1 MEEHFLEA
9 HSLSLVASEDDQ
21 EDHLMM
27 VVEVLEE
34 EVVPTY
40 LEEVQTSQVEQV
52 VLHLEQ
58 MMMEGEEVVEVE

>member
-27 VVEVLEE
+27 VVEVSLVM
-34 EVVPTY
+34 EVVWIWVLMEDSISKNPTY
-40 LEEVQTSQVEQV
+40 KSY
-52 VLHLEQ
+52 
-58 MMMEGEEVVEVE
+58 